1 MNKGIN
7 FNSREENNT
16 TSLTGYPSKDNPH
29 AKNATYFEKHPIIP
43 NTNIYMTLK
52 LLSNFYLD
60 KPAVNCLTLEASYR
74 QLLEDSVTISLA
86 LKELGVKKGE
96 IIAVCMPNFYQALAT
111 FFACNRIGAITTFL
125 DAKSSLEDIS
135 FYLNEFSSPIF
146 INYDRS
152 DEENKKLKN
161 NSKVRHIITL
171 NRGNVV
177 ELNLNR
183 NYKITS
189 NENRIDFNSLG
200 DIAKYRK
207 IKLEPIHSGKEDA
220 LILFTSGSTG
230 KPKSVVLTNKN
241 ILAAEIYAKNTSHT
255 ENITG
260 PKTLTCVPFSY
271 PYGLVTSALTTL
283 LWGKEAILAPD
294 ISKYTINDYYK
305 KEPNIIFGS
314 PALLDLTINNI
325 DENLDLS
332 MVTHFISGGD
342 FLTPQHYKRGMEF
355 FQKHHANVELGNGFG
370 NAETVSIGSTPVGV
384 PLKAETAGKLLVG
397 SKAMIIDP
405 ETYEEKKYGENGLL
419 LISGKHVFKGYYQNE
434 ELTQKSKVTIN
445 GTEYYNTGTLGYID
459 QDGYFTPTGRKSR
472 FYIMSSLNK
481 VYCDNVQNILSSF
494 DCIKSC
500 AVVKVPDEEE
510 LFVNKA
516 YVVLNKDYVPDQNTL
531 QHIAELCNQ
540 PTIISNDKTAQ
551 LKPYEIPKYI
561 EFVDRLPR
569 ISGSEKIDY
578 PYLEED
584 AKRKQEQGKV
594 LQLTKKA

>member
-1 MNKGIN
+1 MNKEKN
-7 FNSREENNT
+7 M
-16 TSLTGYPSKDNPH
+16 TGYPSKDNLH
-29 AKNATYFEKHPIIP
+29 VKDATYFEKHPIIP
-43 NTNIYMTLK
+43 NTNVYMTLK

-60 KPAVNCLTLEASYR
+60 KQAVNCLTLEASYR

-86 LKELGVKKGE
+86 LKELGVKKGD
-96 IIAVCMPNFYQALAT
+96 IISVCMPNFYQALAT

-135 FYLNEFSSPIF
+135 FYLNEFESPIF

-152 DEENKKLKN
+152 DEENRILKN
-161 NSKVRHIITL
+161 SSKVKHIITL
-171 NRGNVV
+171 NRGNIVDLD
-177 ELNLNR
+177 LNH

-189 NENRIDFNSLG
+189 SQNKIDFNSLG
-200 DIAKYRK
+200 DIAKYQK
-207 IKLEPIHSGKEDA
+207 IKLEPLHSGKEDA

-305 KEPNIIFGS
+305 KQPNIIFGS
-314 PALLDLTINNI
+314 PALLDLTINNVEE
-325 DENLDLS
+325 DLDLS

-342 FLTPQHYKRGMEF
+342 FLTPQHYKRGVEF
-355 FQKHHANVELGNGFG
+355 FKKHNANVELGNGFG

-384 PLKAETAGKLLVG
+384 PLKPETAGKLLVG

-405 ETYEEKKYGENGLL
+405 ETHEEKKYGENGLL

-434 ELTQKSKVTIN
+434 ALTQEAKMNIK

-459 QDGYFTPTGRKSR
+459 QDGYFTPTGRNSR

-481 VYCDNVQNILSSF
+481 VYCDHVQNILSSF

-516 YVVLNKDYVPDQNTL
+516 YVVLNDQYLPDENTL
-531 QHIAELCNQ
+531 QYIADLCNQ
-540 PTIISNDKTAQ
+540 PTTVSNDRTAQ
-551 LKPYEIPKYI
+551 LKSYEIPKYI
-561 EFVDRLPR
+561 EFVDELPR
-569 ISGSEKIDY
+569 IIGSEKIDY

-584 AKRKQEQGKV
+584 AKKKQEQRKEQGKV
-594 LQLTKKA
+594 LQLTKNN